1 MIGGEVWFNEGWMLR
16 RFLPAVRWSGNLR
29 QALCVLAGV
38 VHTACQQ
45 APVKLPEDDLVRQ
58 ARKWRQQDG
67 LKTARDRLVSTLETM
82 DAGGGA
88 FEQRLLRANGDKSFA
103 FTDSMAGF
111 TTEQRS
117 RTGIYFLCG
126 FHTASDLSKR
136 VAANVVESL
145 CRQGWHARLIDLK
158 PHETVQQDARRVQ
171 AALEKELPQ
180 VDRAVVSGFSKG
192 GLDWMQWFAHE
203 AEKLPARERAKMRLM
218 LSFAGVLRGSMVA
231 DWLYRGWPPFAHTT
245 RLYVRLFDPDGSKV
259 IEDVRSVSQDP
270 WIQEPPPRLR
280 EMAPGLRVVSLV
292 AVPDGPRGH
301 PHAHLGFNLLSRF
314 VATQWRWVGPL
325 DGMTESASQVL
336 PPGSGVEQ
344 HLVRVLG
351 SHALLDG
358 HYLNGAKVSAAFHQK
373 NGDPSRGGEELLDDL
388 LRSLPR
394 AWVMP

>member
-1 MIGGEVWFNEGWMLR
+1 MLR
-16 RFLPAVRWSGNLR
+16 CSSPAVRWSENLR
-29 QALCVLAGV
+29 RVLCALAGGMLA
-38 VHTACQQ
+38 ACQQ
-45 APVKLPEDDLVRQ
+45 APVKLPEGDLVRQ
-58 ARKWRQQDG
+58 AREWRKQDG
-67 LKTARDRLVSTLETM
+67 LKASRDRLVRALEAM
-82 DAGGGA
+82 DAKDGA
-88 FEQRLLRANGDKSFA
+88 FERRLLRANGDKAFA
-103 FTDSMAGF
+103 FADSMAGF
-111 TTEQRS
+111 SAAQRR

-126 FHTASDLSKR
+126 FHTATDLSKR

-145 CRQGWHARLIDLK
+145 RREGWRAQLIDLR

-180 VDRAVVSGFSKG
+180 VDRAVIAGFSKG

-203 AEKLPARERAKMRLM
+203 AEKLPAREREKVRLM

-245 RLYVRLFDPDGSKV
+245 RMYVRLFDSEGRKV

-270 WIQEPPPRLR
+270 WIQDPAPRLR

-292 AVPDGPRGH
+292 AVPDGAGGH
-301 PHAHLGFNLLSRF
+301 PRPHLGFNLLSRF
-314 VATQWRWVGPL
+314 VSTQWRWVGPL

-358 HYLNGAKVSAAFHQK
+358 RYVNGKKVSTSFMQK
-373 NGDPSRGGEELLDDL
+373 NSDPGRGGEELLDDL

>member
-1 MIGGEVWFNEGWMLR
+1 ML
-16 RFLPAVRWSGNLR
+16 A
-29 QALCVLAGV
+29 
-38 VHTACQQ
+38 ACQQ
-45 APVKLPEDDLVRQ
+45 APVKLPEGDLVRQ
-58 ARKWRQQDG
+58 AREWRKQDG
-67 LKTARDRLVSTLETM
+67 LKASRDRLVRALEAM
-82 DAGGGA
+82 DAKDGA
-88 FEQRLLRANGDKSFA
+88 FEQRLLRANGDKAFA
-103 FTDSMAGF
+103 FADSMAGF
-111 TTEQRS
+111 SAAQRR

-126 FHTASDLSKR
+126 FHTATDLSKR

-145 CRQGWHARLIDLK
+145 RREGWRAQLIDLR

-180 VDRAVVSGFSKG
+180 VDRAVIAGFSKG

-203 AEKLPARERAKMRLM
+203 AEKLPAREREKVRLM

-245 RLYVRLFDPDGSKV
+245 RMYVRLFDSEGRKV

-270 WIQEPPPRLR
+270 WIQDPAPRLR

-292 AVPDGPRGH
+292 AVPDGAGGH
-301 PHAHLGFNLLSRF
+301 PRPHLGFNLLSRF
-314 VATQWRWVGPL
+314 VSTQWRWVGPL

-358 HYLNGAKVSAAFHQK
+358 RYVNGKKVSTSFMQK
-373 NGDPSRGGEELLDDL
+373 NSDPGRGGEELLDDL

>member
-1 MIGGEVWFNEGWMLR
+1 MLR
-16 RFLPAVRWSGNLR
+16 CSLPAVRWSRNLR
-29 QALCVLAGV
+29 RVLCALAGGMLA
-38 VHTACQQ
+38 ACQQ
-45 APVKLPEDDLVRQ
+45 APVKLPDGDLVRQ
-58 ARKWRQQDG
+58 AREWRQQDG
-67 LKTARDRLVSTLETM
+67 LKASRDRLVAALETM
-82 DAGGGA
+82 DAEDGA
-88 FEQRLLRANGDKSFA
+88 FERRLLRANGDKSFA
-103 FTDSMAGF
+103 FADSMAGF
-111 TTEQRS
+111 TAAQRR

-145 CRQGWHARLIDLK
+145 RRQGWRARLIDLT
-158 PHETVQQDARRVQ
+158 PHETVPQDARRVQ

-180 VDRAVVSGFSKG
+180 VDRAVIAGFSKG

-203 AEKLPARERAKMRLM
+203 AEKLPVRERAKVRLM

-245 RLYVRLFDPDGSKV
+245 RMYVRLFDSEGRKV

-270 WIQEPPPRLR
+270 WIQDPAPRLR

-292 AVPDGPRGH
+292 AVPDGAGGH
-301 PHAHLGFNLLSRF
+301 PRPHLGFNLLSRF
-314 VATQWRWVGPL
+314 VSTQWRWVGPL

-358 HYLNGAKVSAAFHQK
+358 RYVNGAKVSTSFMQK
-373 NGDPSRGGEELLDDL
+373 NSDQGRGGEELLDDL

-394 AWVMP
+394 DWVMD

>member
-1 MIGGEVWFNEGWMLR
+1 MLSDLVTR
-16 RFLPAVRWSGNLR
+16 RSFLPAACRFGNLR
-29 QALCVLAGV
+29 RALCVLAGAILV
-38 VHTACQQ
+38 ACQQ

-58 ARKWRQQDG
+58 AREWRKQDG
-67 LKTARDRLVSTLETM
+67 LKSARDQLVTKLEKM
-82 DAGGGA
+82 DAGGGG
-88 FEQRLLRANGDKSFA
+88 FEQRLLKANKDKHFI
-103 FTDSMAGF
+103 FPDSMARLSAA
-111 TTEQRS
+111 ERS

-145 CRQGWHARLIDLK
+145 RRQGWHARLIDLT
-158 PHETVQQDARRVQ
+158 PHETVEQDARRVQ
-171 AALEKELPQ
+171 TAMARELPH
-180 VDRAVVSGFSKG
+180 VDRAVVAGFSKG

-203 AEKLPARERAKMRLM
+203 AEKLPARERAKVRLM

-259 IEDVRSVSQDP
+259 IKDVRSVSQDP
-270 WIQEPPPRLR
+270 WMQKPAPRLR
-280 EMAPGLRVVSLV
+280 EMAPDLRVVSLV
-292 AVPDGPRGH
+292 AVPDGRGGH
-301 PHAHLGFNLLSRF
+301 PQAHLGFNLLSRF
-314 VATQWRWVGPL
+314 VATQWPWVGPL

-358 HYLNGAKVSAAFHQK
+358 RYMNGANVSAAFKQPG
-373 NGDPSRGGEELLDDL
+373 GDPGRGGEELLDDL

-394 AWVMP
+394 GWVMP